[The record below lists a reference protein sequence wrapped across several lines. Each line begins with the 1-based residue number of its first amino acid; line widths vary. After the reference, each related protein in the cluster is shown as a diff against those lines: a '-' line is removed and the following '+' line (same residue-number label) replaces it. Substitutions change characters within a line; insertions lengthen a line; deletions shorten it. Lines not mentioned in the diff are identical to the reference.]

1 MLADGEVLVV
11 GLSISHL
18 SKKFGEFIGV
28 DNVSIDIKDGEFLT
42 LLGPSGCG
50 KSTTLAAIAGL
61 DRPTSGRIVAG
72 ERVCFDSSSNTYLAA
87 EHRNFGLVF
96 QSYALW
102 PHMTVA
108 GNIAFPLE
116 LRKVAKAEIHRRVE
130 EVLDLVE
137 LSDMGARYP
146 HQLSGGQQQR
156 VALART
162 LVYRPSV
169 LLLDEPLSNLDAKL
183 RERARFWLRQVQ
195 EKVRLTTIYVT
206 HDQAE
211 ALAMS
216 DRIAVMSKGR
226 IEQLGTPHEI
236 YDNPATP
243 VIAEFIGTNSFLSAR
258 VSRSSETGEGEVV
271 LDNGSTLAV
280 SLQGNLIAGSAV
292 TVTIRPER
300 VTLLR
305 PHDAVP
311 AERGETLKG
320 QIVGRTYLGAKT
332 QYDVSLGGGDIR
344 VETHLEE
351 QSGEASL
358 WIPSHACS
366 VFERRNALHG

>member
-1 MLADGEVLVV
+1 MV
-11 GLSISHL
+11 GLSISRL
-18 SKKFGEFIGV
+18 VKKFGEFTGV
-28 DNVSIDIKDGEFLT
+28 DDISIDIVDGEFLT

-72 ERVCFDSSSNTYLAA
+72 DQVCFDGASNTYLAA
-87 EHRNFGLVF
+87 ERRNFGLVF

-108 GNIAFPLE
+108 GNIAFPLK
-116 LRKVAKAEIHRRVE
+116 LRKVPKAEIRRRVE
-130 EVLDLVE
+130 EVLALVE
-137 LSDMGARYP
+137 LAELGERYP

-183 RERARFWLRQVQ
+183 RERARHWLRQVQ

-226 IEQLGTPHEI
+226 IEQLGTPYEI
-236 YDNPATP
+236 YNNPATP
-243 VIAEFIGTNSFLSAR
+243 LIAEFIGTNSFLNGR
-258 VSRSSETGEGEVV
+258 VGKSHDRSDAEII
-271 LDNGSTLAV
+271 LDNGSTLVV
-280 SLQGNLIAGSAV
+280 SLRDNLAAGSSV
-292 TVTIRPER
+292 TVAIRPER

-305 PHDAVP
+305 PHDPPP
-311 AERGETLKG
+311 AERGQAVKG
-320 QIVGRTYLGAKT
+320 RIVSRTYLGAKT
-332 QYDVSLGGGDIR
+332 QYDVSFGNCDIR

-351 QSGEASL
+351 QSGETSL
-358 WIPSHACS
+358 WIPSYACS
-366 VFERRNALHG
+366 VFERLDVDHG

>member
-1 MLADGEVLVV
+1 MV
-11 GLSISHL
+11 GLSIGHL
-18 SKKFGEFIGV
+18 VKKFGDFIGV

-72 ERVCFDSSSNTYLAA
+72 EQVCFDSASNTYLAA

-108 GNIAFPLE
+108 GNVAFPLE
-116 LRKVAKAEIHRRVE
+116 LRKVSKVDIRRRVDD
-130 EVLDLVE
+130 VLGLVE
-137 LSDMGARYP
+137 LADLGGRYP

-162 LVYRPSV
+162 LVYRPSL

-226 IEQLGTPHEI
+226 IEQLGTPYEI
-236 YDNPATP
+236 YNNPATP
-243 VIAEFIGTNSFLSAR
+243 LIAEFIGTNSFLSGR
-258 VSRSSETGEGEVV
+258 VGQSFEKGGAEIL
-271 LDNGSTLAV
+271 LDNGSTLVA
-280 SLQGNLIAGSAV
+280 SLPANLRTGSTV
-292 TVTIRPER
+292 TVAIRPER
-300 VTLLR
+300 VTMLR
-305 PHDAVP
+305 PHDTAP
-311 AERGETLKG
+311 PERGQTIRG
-320 QIVGRTYLGAKT
+320 RIVGRTYLGART
-332 QYDVSLGGGDIR
+332 QYDVSVGGRDIR

-351 QSGEASL
+351 QSGETSL

-366 VFERRNALHG
+366 VFEKGDAING